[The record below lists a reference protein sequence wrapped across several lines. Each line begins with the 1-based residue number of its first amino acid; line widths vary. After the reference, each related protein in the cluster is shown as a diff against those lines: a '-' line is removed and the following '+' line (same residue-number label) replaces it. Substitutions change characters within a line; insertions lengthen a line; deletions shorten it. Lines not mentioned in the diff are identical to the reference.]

1 MHIFKYLIFIFI
13 YFLSHQSFASCSQ
26 YADTFVALM
35 VSPGSVGT
43 KHCVE
48 FNKNKCEII
57 MESGLLIT
65 QHGRLP
71 YGIFN
76 GHSCQFE
83 KEDYSCEDDVCPATE
98 QTTCPETHQK
108 GMYNGQ
114 LSCVRIN
121 DNVLECNTD
130 YCFNPDNKFCPT
142 GYVRGSFN
150 EQAACVKSS
159 TSNPNP
165 NPDPDP
171 DPDPDPN
178 DDAESSLIKQT
189 LTNIKTSIDTLN
201 QTVSNSFTELTDL
214 LTSQFENENNGDDE
228 NNNPVSVDTST
239 LEAEV
244 PTQNYGNSAQS
255 LSTNLFASSAQ
266 CPADNTLSMNFM
278 GKTVTYTFRY
288 DAICNALSFLGYFIL
303 LIAYVLAAR
312 IVVQA

>member
-1 MHIFKYLIFIFI
+1 MYIFKYLIFIFI
-13 YFLSHQSFASCSQ
+13 YFLSHQSFAACSQ
-26 YADTFVALM
+26 YANSLVALM
-35 VSPGSVGT
+35 ESPGSVGT
-43 KHCVE
+43 KHCIE
-48 FNKNKCEII
+48 YNKDKCEII

-83 KEDYSCEDDVCPATE
+83 KEDYSCQDDVCPATE

-121 DNVLECNTD
+121 DNVLQCNTD

-150 EQAACVKSS
+150 DQAACVKSS

-165 NPDPDP
+165 NPNPDP
-171 DPDPDPN
+171 EPN
-178 DDAESSLIKQT
+178 DDAESSQIKQT

-201 QTVSNSFTELTDL
+201 QTVSNSLTELTDL
-214 LTSQFENENNGDDE
+214 LTNHFENENNGDD

-244 PTQNYGNSAQS
+244 PTQNYGNTAQS

-288 DAICNALSFLGYFIL
+288 DTICNALSFLGYFIL
-303 LIAYVLAAR
+303 IIAYVFAAR
-312 IVVQA
+312 IVTQA

>member
-1 MHIFKYLIFIFI
+1 MYIFKYFIFIFFS
-13 YFLSHQSFASCSQ
+13 FLTFHSYASCS
-26 YADTFVALM
+26 YYNGTYVAFTE
-35 VSPGSVGT
+35 SPGSVGT
-43 KHCVE
+43 LHCIE
-48 FNKNKCEII
+48 YYEWQCEVI
-57 MESGLLIT
+57 MKSGVILT
-65 QHGRLP
+65 AQGPLP
-71 YGIFN
+71 FAMIN
-76 GHSCQFE
+76 GNSCQLE
-83 KEDYSCEDDVCPATE
+83 VEEYSCEADVCPVTE
-98 QTTCPETHQK
+98 QQTCPSTHQK

-114 LSCVRIN
+114 LSCVKTT

-142 GYVRGSFN
+142 GYVRGTFN
-150 EQAACVKSS
+150 EQPACVKNS

-165 NPDPDP
+165 DPEPDP

-201 QTVSNSFTELTDL
+201 TTLSNSFTELTDL
-214 LTSQFENENNGDDE
+214 LTNHFENENNGDDE

-244 PTQNYGNSAQS
+244 PIQNYGNNDRS
-255 LSTNLFASSAQ
+255 LSTNLFSSSAQ

-288 DAICNALSFLGYFIL
+288 DTICNALSFLGYFIL
-303 LIAYVLAAR
+303 LIAYVFAAR
-312 IVVQA
+312 IVTQA